1 MEGFSDAGRDVAL
14 GHVLGLRWFQLSIRP
29 TQISVPN
36 PEYLDPVRVTYTTP
50 FMAQRTVQVPVLR
63 GARDVWEPGAN
74 HARCLRS
81 LHMMQPRRKD
91 GGELHPEEHPV
102 PVRSCL
108 CGFWAYWH
116 LGALQTSAPHIAGLV
131 KGYGRIVQGPVGF
144 RCETAEIVALVPL
157 FYDQNAA
164 LALEAIYDVPVYGT
178 IDALLE
184 LHKAPPTQQPLG
196 DDYFFTARMAAEQ
209 RAAQVE
215 RERGRRAGEPAVK
228 YARRA
233 GFLPVYSAPCMQCG
247 AATCKDGQALCGLCQ
262 QVQEG
267 TYEAIQKGLMLG
279 TSAQDLLHARRE
291 GWAKDAPSVLTGGGY
306 TRLTNCTESA
316 EPVAPPK
323 ADTGG
328 IKWAL
333 EAIKE
338 KFGDG
343 SWWRQQGPPQ

>member
-1 MEGFSDAGRDVAL
+1 MEGFSDADRDVAL
-14 GHVLGLRWFQLSIRP
+14 GHVLGLRWFQLSTKKVNLP
-29 TQISVPN
+29 VAN
-36 PEYLDPVRVTYTTP
+36 PDFMDLHRVTFNSP
-50 FMAQRTVQVPVLR
+50 QFRVQQADLPVLR
-63 GARDVWEPGAN
+63 GARGIWEPGAN
-74 HARCLRS
+74 TAQCLRS

-91 GGELHPEEHPV
+91 GGELYPEEHPV
-102 PVRSCL
+102 PVRTCL

-116 LGALQTSAPHIAGLV
+116 LGATQTSAPHIAGLV

-184 LHKAPPTQQPLG
+184 MHKAPSTQQPLA
-196 DDYFFTARMAAEQ
+196 DDYFHTARMAAEQ
-209 RAAQVE
+209 RADRDQDQ
-215 RERGRRAGEPAVK
+215 RGRRNIEPYID
-228 YARRA
+228 YARRT
-233 GFLPVYSAPCMQCG
+233 GFLPNYSAPCMQCG
-247 AATCKDGQALCGLCQ
+247 AVACLDGQALCGPCQ
-262 QVQEG
+262 QAGTVQAQREV
-267 TYEAIQKGLMLG
+267 YEAEQKGLMLG
-279 TSAQDLLHARRE
+279 TSAQDQLHARRE
-291 GWAKDAPSVLTGGGY
+291 GWAKMTPSILVPPTPAE
-306 TRLTNCTESA
+306 TE
-316 EPVAPPK
+316 VIVRQK
-323 ADTGG
+323 ADTSG